1 MRLLEDVVDNRK
13 MAISKRLVL
22 RSGFSIII
30 GLLVIS
36 TVMAWRIQESFTQRS
51 VEIHRQFVHEQ
62 ELLTS
67 LRRILWSVGVV
78 IRDHYL
84 TPSPDPDVVQSQLT
98 ELKAEAA
105 QLFGDLRTTTSRKE
119 AVSALEL
126 QFAELWSASRRAAES
141 TNLGQ
146 AERFAFLQNEIV
158 PRRNEAGRVLRDI
171 EKANHS
177 SLASS
182 EENFRDTRT
191 GATQRLIILLT
202 SSLICGVIVA
212 WFSMRYAERLEQ
224 EAQQRF
230 TEVLDAKLQL
240 EHLSARLMEVQEE
253 ERTRLSRE
261 LHDEIVQNL
270 AVLKMEIIQAQ
281 VLAARDSAAIRE
293 PLARARKLAETTV
306 QSVRNISVLLRPSM
320 LDDLGLGPALQWL
333 TEEFSRRTGVPCELK
348 GEVSDSLPDAVK
360 TCVYRVTQEAL
371 RNCEKHSRATEVC
384 VTVTEGKSEL
394 EVVIEDNGAG
404 FPQQAARKPSSLG
417 VLGMRERAGG
427 LGGKLQTANRAQGG
441 AIVRLTVP
449 LVRDRSHLIE
459 AHA

>member
-1 MRLLEDVVDNRK
+1 MFEDIVDNRS

-36 TVMAWRIQESFTQRS
+36 TVMAWRIQESFSQRS

-62 ELLTS
+62 ELLTA
-67 LRRILWSVGVV
+67 LRRVLWSVGIV

-84 TPSPDPDVVQSQLT
+84 NPTPDPAAVDERYA
-98 ELKAEAA
+98 ELKAEASR
-105 QLFGDLRTTTSRKE
+105 LFNDLRSTTTRTE

-126 QFAELWSASRRAAES
+126 QFTELWSAARRASAASE
-141 TNLGQ
+141 LDP
-146 AERFAFLQNEIV
+146 AERYALLQNEIV
-158 PRRNEAGRVLRDI
+158 PRRNEAGRVLREI

-177 SLASS
+177 SLALS
-182 EENFRDTRT
+182 EEEFRDTRT
-191 GATQRLIILLT
+191 GATRRLIILLT
-202 SSLICGVIVA
+202 FSLLCGVIVA
-212 WFSMRYAERLEQ
+212 HFSMRYAERLER
-224 EAQQRF
+224 EAQDRF
-230 TEVLDAKLQL
+230 AEVLDAKLQL

-281 VLAARDSAAIRE
+281 SLSVRDPAAIRE
-293 PLARARKLAETTV
+293 PLARARNLAETTV
-306 QSVRNISVLLRPSM
+306 KSVRNISVLLRPSM

-333 TEEFSRRTGVPCELK
+333 TEEFTRRTGVSCDLT

-404 FPQQAARKPSSLG
+404 FPQTSARKPSSLG
-417 VLGMRERAGG
+417 VLGMRERASG
-427 LGGKLQTANRAQGG
+427 LGGKLQTANRAEGG
-441 AIVRLTVP
+441 AVVRLIVP
-449 LVRDRSHLIE
+449 LARDRSQMVE

>member
-1 MRLLEDVVDNRK
+1 
-13 MAISKRLVL
+13 MAIGKRLVL

-36 TVMAWRIQESFTQRS
+36 TVMAWRIQETFSQRS
-51 VEIHRQFVHEQ
+51 FEIHRQFVQEQ

-67 LRRILWSVGVV
+67 LRRVLWSVGIVL
-78 IRDHYL
+78 RDHYL
-84 TPSPDPDVVQSQLT
+84 NPTPDTTAINERLA
-98 ELKAEAA
+98 ELRADASK
-105 QLFGDLRTTTSRKE
+105 LFVSLRTVTPRTE

-126 QFAELWSASRRAAES
+126 QFAELWNLAKTAADAEAK
-141 TNLGQ
+141 LDQ

-158 PRRNEAGRVLRDI
+158 PRRNEAGRVLREI

-182 EENFRDTRT
+182 EEEFRFTRT
-191 GATQRLIILLT
+191 GATRRLIILLT
-202 SSLICGVIVA
+202 FSLVCGMVVA
-212 WFSMRYAERLEQ
+212 YFSMRYSDRLEQ
-224 EAQQRF
+224 EAQLRF
-230 TEVLDAKLQL
+230 TEVLDAKQQL

-281 VLAARDSAAIRE
+281 GLAVRDPAAIRE
-293 PLARARKLAETTV
+293 PLARARNLAETTV
-306 QSVRNISVLLRPSM
+306 KSVRNISVLLRPSM

-333 TEEFSRRTGVPCELK
+333 TEEFSRRTSVPCDLR

-371 RNCEKHSRATEVC
+371 RNCEKHSRATEVV
-384 VTVTEGKSEL
+384 VTVTEGKTEL
-394 EVVIEDNGAG
+394 EVTVEDNGAG
-404 FPQQAARKPSSLG
+404 FPVDKTRKPSSLG
-417 VLGMRERAGG
+417 VLGMRERASS
-427 LGGKLQTANRAQGG
+427 LGGHLQTSNRPEGG

-449 LVRDRSHLIE
+449 LVRDRSGL
-459 AHA
+459 ASVHA